1 MQSNK
6 VIQDKTNCKDEKSN
20 TDYCAKKDNAVSLQK
35 VRFSYDGGKTWILD
49 GIDLE
54 IAYGQRI
61 AIIGKNGSGKS
72 TLSKIIAGLSSP
84 DSGIVTLCGIKVFET
99 NNVDSKAYQ
108 KARESIGALFQSPE
122 DQIVTT
128 VVEDDVA
135 FGLENLCASKEFM
148 KQNISNALRAVN
160 MENHRFSDPSNMS
173 GGQQQRVAIASS
185 IATQSKL
192 LVLDEPTSM
201 LDACAKA
208 DVNKLFDKLQA
219 RGTTIVQVT
228 HKISECKN
236 ADRILMLENGKLRDV
251 SLLEL
256 DEFYAEKSPAVIE
269 SKRMTENAEK
279 SNAES
284 KNKRDSNK
292 ASKNA
297 AIEISNLSVSYA
309 NSQNPIIRDYSL
321 SVKAGEIVA
330 IMGKNGCGKSTLAK
344 AICGLIKYDSG
355 SICVNGIKISEK
367 TSKSQMR
374 AVRKN
379 IGYVMQLPEQQLFAQ
394 TVFEDVAYGP
404 KNFGLEG
411 CELRSRVLS
420 ALKSLHIEHLA
431 QKSPFE
437 LSGGQQRLAAIAGIL
452 ACNPKILVLD
462 EPTAGLDFEYA
473 KIVLKILSDLHN
485 KGVTIIVI
493 THDFSEAKSLGAR
506 IVTLDSHEKKQ
517 VPEQAQDEKLENT
530 SENAIA
536 NGNANTNENTS
547 KNVSTNGSENTS
559 KNKNKN
565 KSLLSLFNTRII
577 LISCLILMFSAFSIT
592 NFYQLGIL
600 ALSTLALIF
609 LARISPIELLLSL
622 HMFIAIFVFS
632 GLFNLLV
639 VHSGR
644 GLFRIGPILITDDGI
659 KFAILFASRFSL
671 VILIGS
677 IIVLTISQTRLTEA
691 CASIISPLKIVGLP
705 SQEIA
710 LIMSLALRFL
720 PTLSKEAESVA
731 LAQIARGGNI
741 KDGSIKKRLQAIT
754 SLIVPGFASVIRHAN
769 TLGLALDSR
778 CYVPGAKRTHLHTEK
793 MRLKDF
799 ALLIITLGIVCGII
813 SAGIFV

>member
-6 VIQDKTNCKDEKSN
+6 VIQDKTCCKVEKSN

-72 TLSKIIAGLSSP
+72 TLAKIIAGLSSP

-185 IATQSKL
+185 IATKSKL

-201 LDACAKA
+201 LDSCAKA
-208 DVNKLFDKLQA
+208 DVNKLFNKLQTS
-219 RGTTIVQVT
+219 GTTIVQVT

-256 DEFYAEKSPAVIE
+256 DEFFTEKSPAVIE
-269 SKRMTENAEK
+269 SKSMTENAKK
-279 SNAES
+279 SNT
-284 KNKRDSNK
+284 
-292 ASKNA
+292 
-297 AIEISNLSVSYA
+297 AIEISNLNVSYT
-309 NSQNPIIRDYSL
+309 NSQSPIIRDYSL
-321 SVKAGEIVA
+321 SVKSGEIVA

-344 AICGLIKYDSG
+344 AICALIKYDSG

-374 AVRKN
+374 EIRKN

-411 CELRSRVLS
+411 RELHSRVLN

-437 LSGGQQRLAAIAGIL
+437 LSGGQQRLAAIAGVL

-493 THDFSEAKSLGAR
+493 THDLNEAKSLGAR
-506 IVTLDSHEKKQ
+506 IVTLDSRKKK
-517 VPEQAQDEKLENT
+517 EQAQEHAQDENLKNA
-530 SENAIA
+530 SENV
-536 NGNANTNENTS
+536 NE
-547 KNVSTNGSENTS
+547 K
-559 KNKNKN
+559 KNKN

-600 ALSTLALIF
+600 ALSTLVLIF
-609 LARISPIELLLSL
+609 LARISPIKLLLSL

-632 GLFNLLV
+632 GMFNLLV

-644 GLFRIGPILITDDGI
+644 EIFKIGPLLITDDGI

-691 CASIISPLKIVGLP
+691 CASIISPLKSVGLP

-741 KDGSIKKRLQAIT
+741 KDGSIKKRLRAIT

-799 ALLIITLGIVCGII
+799 ALLIITLAIVFGII
-813 SAGIFV
+813 FAGIFV

>member
-6 VIQDKTNCKDEKSN
+6 VIQYKTSCKDEKSN
-20 TDYCAKKDNAVSLQK
+20 MDYCAKKDNAVSLQK

-72 TLSKIIAGLSSP
+72 TLAKIIAGLSSP
-84 DSGIVTLCGIKVFET
+84 DSGIVTLCGIKVFEA

-148 KQNISNALRAVN
+148 KKNISNALRAVN

-185 IATQSKL
+185 IATKSKL

-201 LDACAKA
+201 LDSCAKT
-208 DVNKLFDKLQA
+208 DVNKLFDKLQT

-256 DEFYAEKSPAVIE
+256 EEFYAEKSPAVIG
-269 SKRMTENAEK
+269 SKSMTENVEKSNAEN

-292 ASKNA
+292 TNKNA

-344 AICGLIKYDSG
+344 AICALIKYDSG

-374 AVRKN
+374 GIRKN

-394 TVFEDVAYGP
+394 TVFEDVAYAP

-411 CELRSRVLS
+411 CELRSIVLN

-493 THDFSEAKSLGAR
+493 THDFSEAKALGAR
-506 IVTLDSHEKKQ
+506 IVTLDSRKKKEIQ
-517 VPEQAQDEKLENT
+517 EHAQDEKLENA
-530 SENAIA
+530 SE
-536 NGNANTNENTS
+536 
-547 KNVSTNGSENTS
+547 NGSE
-559 KNKNKN
+559 NKN

-609 LARISPIELLLSL
+609 LARISPIKLFLSL

-691 CASIISPLKIVGLP
+691 CASIISPLKSVGLP

-720 PTLSKEAESVA
+720 PTLAKEAESVA

-793 MRLKDF
+793 IHIKDF
-799 ALLIITLGIVCGII
+799 ALLIITLGIVFGII
-813 SAGIFV
+813 FAGIFI

>member
-6 VIQDKTNCKDEKSN
+6 VIQDKTCCKVEKSN
-20 TDYCAKKDNAVSLQK
+20 TDYFAKKDNAVSLQK

-72 TLSKIIAGLSSP
+72 TLAKIIAGLSSP
-84 DSGIVTLCGIKVFET
+84 DSGIVTLCGIKVFEA

-185 IATQSKL
+185 IATKSKL

-201 LDACAKA
+201 LDSCAKE
-208 DVNKLFDKLQA
+208 DVNKLFNKLQTS
-219 RGTTIVQVT
+219 GTTIVQVT

-256 DEFYAEKSPAVIE
+256 DEFFTEKSPAVIE
-269 SKRMTENAEK
+269 SKSMTENAKK
-279 SNAES
+279 SNT
-284 KNKRDSNK
+284 
-292 ASKNA
+292 
-297 AIEISNLSVSYA
+297 AIEISNLNVSYT
-309 NSQNPIIRDYSL
+309 NSQTPIIRDYSL
-321 SVKAGEIVA
+321 SVKSGEIVA

-344 AICGLIKYDSG
+344 AICALIKYDSG

-374 AVRKN
+374 EIRKN

-411 CELRSRVLS
+411 RELHSRVLN

-437 LSGGQQRLAAIAGIL
+437 LSGGQQRLAAIAGVL

-485 KGVTIIVI
+485 KGITIIVI
-493 THDFSEAKSLGAR
+493 THDLNEAKSLGAR
-506 IVTLDSHEKKQ
+506 IVTLESRKKKEIQ
-517 VPEQAQDEKLENT
+517 EHAQDEKLENA
-530 SENAIA
+530 SENV
-536 NGNANTNENTS
+536 NEK
-547 KNVSTNGSENTS
+547 KNEI
-559 KNKNKN
+559 KN

-609 LARISPIELLLSL
+609 LARISPIKLLLSL

-632 GLFNLLV
+632 GMFNLLV

-644 GLFRIGPILITDDGI
+644 EIFKIGPLLITDDGI

-677 IIVLTISQTRLTEA
+677 IIVLTISQTQLTEA
-691 CASIISPLKIVGLP
+691 CASIISPLKIIGLP

-720 PTLSKEAESVA
+720 PTLAKEAESVA

-799 ALLIITLGIVCGII
+799 ALLIITLAIVCGII
-813 SAGIFV
+813 FAGIFV

>member
-6 VIQDKTNCKDEKSN
+6 VIQDKTCCKVEKSN

-35 VRFSYDGGKTWILD
+35 VRFSYDSGKTWILD

-72 TLSKIIAGLSSP
+72 TLAKIIAGLSSP

-185 IATQSKL
+185 IATKSKL

-201 LDACAKA
+201 LDSCAKE
-208 DVNKLFDKLQA
+208 DVNKLFNKLQTS
-219 RGTTIVQVT
+219 GTTIVQVT

-256 DEFYAEKSPAVIE
+256 DEFFTEKSPAVIG
-269 SKRMTENAEK
+269 SKSMTKNVEN
-279 SNAES
+279 SNT
-284 KNKRDSNK
+284 
-292 ASKNA
+292 
-297 AIEISNLSVSYA
+297 AIEISNLNVSYT
-309 NSQNPIIRDYSL
+309 NSQTPIIRDYSL
-321 SVKAGEIVA
+321 SVKSGEIVA

-344 AICGLIKYDSG
+344 AICALIKYDSG

-374 AVRKN
+374 EIRKN

-411 CELRSRVLS
+411 CELDSRVLNT
-420 ALKSLHIEHLA
+420 LKSLHIEHLA

-437 LSGGQQRLAAIAGIL
+437 LSGGQQRLAAIAGVL

-493 THDFSEAKSLGAR
+493 THDLNEAKSLGAR
-506 IVTLDSHEKKQ
+506 IVTLDSRKKKEIQ
-517 VPEQAQDEKLENT
+517 EHAQDEKLENA
-530 SENAIA
+530 SENV
-536 NGNANTNENTS
+536 NE
-547 KNVSTNGSENTS
+547 K
-559 KNKNKN
+559 KNKDKN

-609 LARISPIELLLSL
+609 LARISPIKLLLSL

-632 GLFNLLV
+632 GMFNLLV

-644 GLFRIGPILITDDGI
+644 EIFKIGPLSITDDGI
-659 KFAILFASRFSL
+659 KFAILFAARFSL

-691 CASIISPLKIVGLP
+691 CASIISPLKSVGLP

-741 KDGSIKKRLQAIT
+741 KDGSIKKRLRAIT

-793 MRLKDF
+793 IRIKDF
-799 ALLIITLGIVCGII
+799 ALLSVTLAIVCGII
-813 SAGIFV
+813 FAGIFVY

>member
-1 MQSNK
+1 M
-6 VIQDKTNCKDEKSN
+6 
-20 TDYCAKKDNAVSLQK
+20 DYCAKKDNAVSLQK

-72 TLSKIIAGLSSP
+72 TLAKIIAGLSSP
-84 DSGIVTLCGIKVFET
+84 DSGIVTLCGIKVFEA

-148 KQNISNALRAVN
+148 KKNISNALRAVN

-185 IATQSKL
+185 IATRSKL

-201 LDACAKA
+201 LDSCAKT
-208 DVNKLFDKLQA
+208 DVNKLFDKLQT

-256 DEFYAEKSPAVIE
+256 EEFYAEKSPAVIG
-269 SKRMTENAEK
+269 SKSMTENVEKSNAEN

-292 ASKNA
+292 TNKNA

-344 AICGLIKYDSG
+344 AICALIKYDSG

-374 AVRKN
+374 GIRKN

-411 CELRSRVLS
+411 CELRSIVLN

-493 THDFSEAKSLGAR
+493 THDFSEAKALGAR
-506 IVTLDSHEKKQ
+506 IVTLDSRKKKEIQ
-517 VPEQAQDEKLENT
+517 EHAQDEKLENA
-530 SENAIA
+530 SE
-536 NGNANTNENTS
+536 
-547 KNVSTNGSENTS
+547 NGSE
-559 KNKNKN
+559 NKN

-609 LARISPIELLLSL
+609 LARISPIKLFLSL

-691 CASIISPLKIVGLP
+691 CASIISPLKSVGLP

-720 PTLSKEAESVA
+720 PTLAKEAESVA

-793 MRLKDF
+793 IHIKDF
-799 ALLIITLGIVCGII
+799 ALLIITLGIVFGII
-813 SAGIFV
+813 FAGIFI

>member
-6 VIQDKTNCKDEKSN
+6 VIQDKTSCKVEKSN
-20 TDYCAKKDNAVSLQK
+20 TDYFAKKDNAVSLQK

-84 DSGIVTLCGIKVFET
+84 DSGIVTLCGIKVFEA

-185 IATQSKL
+185 IATKSKL

-201 LDACAKA
+201 LDSCAKE
-208 DVNKLFDKLQA
+208 DVNKLFNKLQTS
-219 RGTTIVQVT
+219 GTTIVQVT

-256 DEFYAEKSPAVIE
+256 DEFFTEKSPAVIE
-269 SKRMTENAEK
+269 SKSMTENAKK
-279 SNAES
+279 SNT
-284 KNKRDSNK
+284 
-292 ASKNA
+292 
-297 AIEISNLSVSYA
+297 AIEISNLNVSYT
-309 NSQNPIIRDYSL
+309 NSQSPIIRDYSL
-321 SVKAGEIVA
+321 SVKSGEIVA

-344 AICGLIKYDSG
+344 AICALIKYDSG

-374 AVRKN
+374 EIRKN

-411 CELRSRVLS
+411 RELHSRVLN

-437 LSGGQQRLAAIAGIL
+437 LSGGQQRLAAIAGVL

-485 KGVTIIVI
+485 KGITIIVI
-493 THDFSEAKSLGAR
+493 THNLNEAKSLGAR
-506 IVTLDSHEKKQ
+506 IVTLESRKKKEIQ
-517 VPEQAQDEKLENT
+517 EHAQDEKLENA
-530 SENAIA
+530 SENV
-536 NGNANTNENTS
+536 NEK
-547 KNVSTNGSENTS
+547 KNEI
-559 KNKNKN
+559 KN

-609 LARISPIELLLSL
+609 LARISPIKLLLSL

-632 GLFNLLV
+632 GMFNLLV

-644 GLFRIGPILITDDGI
+644 EIFKIGPLLITDDGI

-677 IIVLTISQTRLTEA
+677 IIVLTISQTQLTEA
-691 CASIISPLKIVGLP
+691 CASIISPLRIIGLP

-720 PTLSKEAESVA
+720 PTLAKEAESVA

-799 ALLIITLGIVCGII
+799 ALLIITLAIVCGII
-813 SAGIFV
+813 FAGIFV

>member
-6 VIQDKTNCKDEKSN
+6 VIQYKTSCKDEKSN

-84 DSGIVTLCGIKVFET
+84 DSGIVTLCGIKVFEA

-185 IATQSKL
+185 IATKSKL

-201 LDACAKA
+201 LDSCAKE
-208 DVNKLFDKLQA
+208 DVNKLFDKLQTS
-219 RGTTIVQVT
+219 GTTIVQVT

-256 DEFYAEKSPAVIE
+256 DEFFTEKSPAVIE
-269 SKRMTENAEK
+269 SKSMTENAES
-279 SNAES
+279 SNT
-284 KNKRDSNK
+284 
-292 ASKNA
+292 
-297 AIEISNLSVSYA
+297 AIEISNLRLSYSK
-309 NSQNPIIRDYSL
+309 NQTPILCDYSL
-321 SVKAGEIVA
+321 SVKSGEIVA

-344 AICGLIKYDSG
+344 AICALIKYDSG

-374 AVRKN
+374 EIRKN

-411 CELRSRVLS
+411 RELHSRVLNT
-420 ALKSLHIEHLA
+420 LKSLHIEHLA

-437 LSGGQQRLAAIAGIL
+437 LSGGQQRLVAIAGIL

-493 THDFSEAKSLGAR
+493 THDLNEAKSLGAR
-506 IVTLDSHEKKQ
+506 IVTLDSNKKKRVQ
-517 VPEQAQDEKLENT
+517 EQDEKLEN
-530 SENAIA
+530 A
-536 NGNANTNENTS
+536 NE
-547 KNVSTNGSENTS
+547 NGSEN

-609 LARISPIELLLSL
+609 LARISPIKLLLSL

-632 GLFNLLV
+632 GMFNLLV

-644 GLFRIGPILITDDGI
+644 ELFRIGPLLITDDGI

-691 CASIISPLKIVGLP
+691 CASIISPLKSVGLP

-793 MRLKDF
+793 IHIKDF
-799 ALLIITLGIVCGII
+799 ALLSVTLAIVCGII
-813 SAGIFV
+813 FAGIFIA

>member
-6 VIQDKTNCKDEKSN
+6 VIQDKASCKDEKSN

-72 TLSKIIAGLSSP
+72 TLAKIIAGLSSP
-84 DSGIVTLCGIKVFET
+84 DSGIVTLCGIKVFEA

-148 KQNISNALRAVN
+148 KKNISNALRAVN

-185 IATQSKL
+185 IATKSKL

-201 LDACAKA
+201 LDSCAKE
-208 DVNKLFDKLQA
+208 DVNKLFDKLQTS
-219 RGTTIVQVT
+219 GTTIVQVT
-228 HKISECKN
+228 HNISDCKN

-256 DEFYAEKSPAVIE
+256 DEFFTEKSPAVIE
-269 SKRMTENAEK
+269 SKSMTENVESSNAEK
-279 SNAES
+279 SNTAS

-292 ASKNA
+292 TNKNISIEVSNLRLSYSKN
-297 AIEISNLSVSYA
+297 
-309 NSQNPIIRDYSL
+309 QTPILCDYSL
-321 SVKAGEIVA
+321 SVKSGEIVA

-344 AICGLIKYDSG
+344 AICALIKYDSG

-374 AVRKN
+374 EIRKN

-506 IVTLDSHEKKQ
+506 IVTLDSREKKQ
-517 VPEQAQDEKLENT
+517 AQEQAQDEKLENT
-530 SENAIA
+530 SEN
-536 NGNANTNENTS
+536 
-547 KNVSTNGSENTS
+547 GSE
-559 KNKNKN
+559 NKNKN

-609 LARISPIELLLSL
+609 LARISPIKLFLSL

-691 CASIISPLKIVGLP
+691 CASIISPLKSVGLP

-720 PTLSKEAESVA
+720 PTLAKEAESVA

-793 MRLKDF
+793 IRIKDF
-799 ALLIITLGIVCGII
+799 ALLSVTLAIVCGII
-813 SAGIFV
+813 FAGIFI

>member
-6 VIQDKTNCKDEKSN
+6 VIQDKTSCKVEKSN

-84 DSGIVTLCGIKVFET
+84 DSGIVTLCGIKVFEA

-185 IATQSKL
+185 IATKSKL

-201 LDACAKA
+201 LDSCAKE

-219 RGTTIVQVT
+219 SGTTIVQVT

-256 DEFYAEKSPAVIE
+256 DEFFTEKSPAVIE
-269 SKRMTENAEK
+269 SKSMTKNVES
-279 SNAES
+279 SNT
-284 KNKRDSNK
+284 
-292 ASKNA
+292 
-297 AIEISNLSVSYA
+297 AIEISNLRLSYSK
-309 NSQNPIIRDYSL
+309 NQTPILCDYSL
-321 SVKAGEIVA
+321 SVKSGEIVA

-344 AICGLIKYDSG
+344 AICALIKYDSG

-367 TSKSQMR
+367 TNKSQMR
-374 AVRKN
+374 EIRKN

-411 CELRSRVLS
+411 RELHSRVLNT
-420 ALKSLHIEHLA
+420 LKSLHIEHLA

-437 LSGGQQRLAAIAGIL
+437 LSGGQQRLVAIAGIL

-493 THDFSEAKSLGAR
+493 THDLNEAKSLGAR
-506 IVTLDSHEKKQ
+506 IVTLDSRKKKRVQEQEQ
-517 VPEQAQDEKLENT
+517 VQAQDEKLEN
-530 SENAIA
+530 A
-536 NGNANTNENTS
+536 NE
-547 KNVSTNGSENTS
+547 NGSES
-559 KNKNKN
+559 KNENKN

-609 LARISPIELLLSL
+609 LARISPIKLLLSL

-632 GLFNLLV
+632 GMFNLLV

-644 GLFRIGPILITDDGI
+644 ELFRIGPLLITDDGI

-691 CASIISPLKIVGLP
+691 CASIISPLKSVGLP

-741 KDGSIKKRLQAIT
+741 KDGSIKKRLRAIT

-793 MRLKDF
+793 IRIKDF
-799 ALLIITLGIVCGII
+799 ALLSVTLAIVCGII
-813 SAGIFV
+813 FAGIFIA

>member
-6 VIQDKTNCKDEKSN
+6 VIQDKTCCKVEKSN

-72 TLSKIIAGLSSP
+72 TLAKIIAGLSSP
-84 DSGIVTLCGIKVFET
+84 DSGIVTLCGIKAFEA

-185 IATQSKL
+185 IATRSKL

-201 LDACAKA
+201 LDSCAKE
-208 DVNKLFDKLQA
+208 DVNKLFNKLQTS
-219 RGTTIVQVT
+219 GTTIVQVT

-256 DEFYAEKSPAVIE
+256 DEFFTEKSPAVIE
-269 SKRMTENAEK
+269 SKSMTENAKK
-279 SNAES
+279 SNT
-284 KNKRDSNK
+284 
-292 ASKNA
+292 
-297 AIEISNLSVSYA
+297 AIEISNLNVSYT
-309 NSQNPIIRDYSL
+309 NSQSPIIRDYSL
-321 SVKAGEIVA
+321 SVKSGEIVA

-344 AICGLIKYDSG
+344 AICALIKYDSG

-374 AVRKN
+374 EIRKN

-411 CELRSRVLS
+411 CELDSRVLNT
-420 ALKSLHIEHLA
+420 LKSLHIEHLA

-437 LSGGQQRLAAIAGIL
+437 LSGGQQRLAAIAGVL

-473 KIVLKILSDLHN
+473 KILLKILSDLHN

-493 THDFSEAKSLGAR
+493 THDLNEAKSLGAR
-506 IVTLDSHEKKQ
+506 IVTLDSRKKKEIQ
-517 VPEQAQDEKLENT
+517 GQAQDEKLENA
-530 SENAIA
+530 SENV
-536 NGNANTNENTS
+536 NE
-547 KNVSTNGSENTS
+547 K
-559 KNKNKN
+559 KNKDKN
-565 KSLLSLFNTRII
+565 KSLLSLFNTQII

-609 LARISPIELLLSL
+609 LARISPIKLLLSL

-632 GLFNLLV
+632 GMFNLLV

-644 GLFRIGPILITDDGI
+644 EIFKIGPLSITDDGI

-691 CASIISPLKIVGLP
+691 CASIISPLKSIGLP

-741 KDGSIKKRLQAIT
+741 KDGSIKKRLRAIT

-793 MRLKDF
+793 IRIKDF
-799 ALLIITLGIVCGII
+799 ALLSVTLAIVCGII
-813 SAGIFV
+813 FAGIFIA

>member
-6 VIQDKTNCKDEKSN
+6 VIQDKTSCKVEKSN
-20 TDYCAKKDNAVSLQK
+20 TDYFAKKDNAVSLQK

-185 IATQSKL
+185 IATKSKL
-192 LVLDEPTSM
+192 IVLDEPTSM
-201 LDACAKA
+201 LDSCAKE
-208 DVNKLFDKLQA
+208 DVDKLFDKLQTS
-219 RGTTIVQVT
+219 GTTIVQVT

-256 DEFYAEKSPAVIE
+256 DEFFTEKSPAVIE
-269 SKRMTENAEK
+269 SKSMTENAKK
-279 SNAES
+279 SNT
-284 KNKRDSNK
+284 
-292 ASKNA
+292 
-297 AIEISNLSVSYA
+297 AIEISNLNVSYT
-309 NSQNPIIRDYSL
+309 NSQTPIIRDYSL
-321 SVKAGEIVA
+321 SVKSGEIVA

-344 AICGLIKYDSG
+344 TICALIKYDSG

-374 AVRKN
+374 EIRKN

-411 CELRSRVLS
+411 RELHSRVLN

-437 LSGGQQRLAAIAGIL
+437 LSGGQQRLAAIAGVL

-485 KGVTIIVI
+485 KGITIIVI
-493 THDFSEAKSLGAR
+493 THDLNEAKSLGAR
-506 IVTLDSHEKKQ
+506 IVTLESRKKKEIQ
-517 VPEQAQDEKLENT
+517 EHAQDEKLENA
-530 SENAIA
+530 SENV
-536 NGNANTNENTS
+536 NEK
-547 KNVSTNGSENTS
+547 KNEI
-559 KNKNKN
+559 KN

-609 LARISPIELLLSL
+609 LARISPIKLLLSL

-632 GLFNLLV
+632 GMFNLLV

-644 GLFRIGPILITDDGI
+644 EIFKIGPLLITDDGI

-677 IIVLTISQTRLTEA
+677 IIVLTISQTQLTEA
-691 CASIISPLKIVGLP
+691 CASIISPLKIIGLP

-720 PTLSKEAESVA
+720 PTLAKEAESVA

-793 MRLKDF
+793 IRIKDF
-799 ALLIITLGIVCGII
+799 ALLSVTLAIVCGII
-813 SAGIFV
+813 FAGIFV

>member
-6 VIQDKTNCKDEKSN
+6 VIQYKTSCKVEKSN
-20 TDYCAKKDNAVSLQK
+20 TDYFAKKDNAVSLQK

-84 DSGIVTLCGIKVFET
+84 DSGIVTLCGIKVFEA

-185 IATQSKL
+185 IATKSKL
-192 LVLDEPTSM
+192 IVLDEPTSM
-201 LDACAKA
+201 LDSCAKE
-208 DVNKLFDKLQA
+208 DVNKLFNKLQTS
-219 RGTTIVQVT
+219 GTTIVQVT

-256 DEFYAEKSPAVIE
+256 DEFFTEKSPAVIE
-269 SKRMTENAEK
+269 SKSMTENAKK
-279 SNAES
+279 SNT
-284 KNKRDSNK
+284 
-292 ASKNA
+292 
-297 AIEISNLSVSYA
+297 AIEISNLNVSYT
-309 NSQNPIIRDYSL
+309 NSQSPIIRDYSL
-321 SVKAGEIVA
+321 SVKSGEIVA

-344 AICGLIKYDSG
+344 AICALIKYDSG

-374 AVRKN
+374 EIRKN

-411 CELRSRVLS
+411 RELHSRVLN

-437 LSGGQQRLAAIAGIL
+437 LSGGQQRLAAIAGVL

-485 KGVTIIVI
+485 KGITIIVI
-493 THDFSEAKSLGAR
+493 THDLNEAKSLGAR
-506 IVTLDSHEKKQ
+506 IVTLESRKKKEIQ
-517 VPEQAQDEKLENT
+517 EHAQDEKLENA
-530 SENAIA
+530 SENV
-536 NGNANTNENTS
+536 NEK
-547 KNVSTNGSENTS
+547 KNEI
-559 KNKNKN
+559 KN

-609 LARISPIELLLSL
+609 LARISPIKLLLSL

-632 GLFNLLV
+632 GMFNLLV

-644 GLFRIGPILITDDGI
+644 EIFKIGPLLITDDGI

-691 CASIISPLKIVGLP
+691 CASIISPLRIIGLP

-720 PTLSKEAESVA
+720 PTLAKEAESVA

-799 ALLIITLGIVCGII
+799 ALLIITLAIVCGII
-813 SAGIFV
+813 FAGIFV

>member
-6 VIQDKTNCKDEKSN
+6 VIQDKTCCKVEKSN
-20 TDYCAKKDNAVSLQK
+20 TDYCAKKDNAISLQK

-72 TLSKIIAGLSSP
+72 TLAKIIAGLSSP
-84 DSGIVTLCGIKVFET
+84 DSGIVTLCGIKVFEA

-185 IATQSKL
+185 IATKSKL

-201 LDACAKA
+201 LDSCAKE
-208 DVNKLFDKLQA
+208 DVNKLFNKLQTS
-219 RGTTIVQVT
+219 GTTIVQVT

-251 SLLEL
+251 SLLKL
-256 DEFYAEKSPAVIE
+256 DEFFTEKSPTVIE
-269 SKRMTENAEK
+269 SKSMTENVEN
-279 SNAES
+279 SNT
-284 KNKRDSNK
+284 
-292 ASKNA
+292 
-297 AIEISNLSVSYA
+297 AIEISNLNVSYT
-309 NSQNPIIRDYSL
+309 NSQSPIIRDYSL
-321 SVKAGEIVA
+321 SVKSGEIVA

-344 AICGLIKYDSG
+344 AICALIKYDSG

-374 AVRKN
+374 EIRKN

-411 CELRSRVLS
+411 RELHSRVLN

-493 THDFSEAKSLGAR
+493 THDLNEAKSLGAR
-506 IVTLDSHEKKQ
+506 IVTLDSRKKKEIQ
-517 VPEQAQDEKLENT
+517 EHAQDEKLENA
-530 SENAIA
+530 SE
-536 NGNANTNENTS
+536 
-547 KNVSTNGSENTS
+547 NGSEN
-559 KNKNKN
+559 KNENKN

-609 LARISPIELLLSL
+609 LARISPIKLLLSL

-632 GLFNLLV
+632 GMFNLLV

-644 GLFRIGPILITDDGI
+644 ELFRIGPLLITDDGI

-691 CASIISPLKIVGLP
+691 CASIISPLKSVGLP

-741 KDGSIKKRLQAIT
+741 KDGSIKKRLRAIT

-793 MRLKDF
+793 IRIKDF
-799 ALLIITLGIVCGII
+799 ALLSVTLAIVCGII
-813 SAGIFV
+813 FAGIFIA

>member
-6 VIQDKTNCKDEKSN
+6 VIQDKTCCKVEKSN

-72 TLSKIIAGLSSP
+72 TLAKIIAGLSSP
-84 DSGIVTLCGIKVFET
+84 DSGIVTLCGIKVFEA

-185 IATQSKL
+185 IATRSKL

-201 LDACAKA
+201 LDSCAKE
-208 DVNKLFDKLQA
+208 DVNKLFNKLQTSD
-219 RGTTIVQVT
+219 TTIVQVT

-256 DEFYAEKSPAVIE
+256 DEFFTEKSPAVIE
-269 SKRMTENAEK
+269 SKSMTENAKK
-279 SNAES
+279 SNT
-284 KNKRDSNK
+284 
-292 ASKNA
+292 
-297 AIEISNLSVSYA
+297 AIEISNLNVSYT
-309 NSQNPIIRDYSL
+309 NSQSPIIRDYSL
-321 SVKAGEIVA
+321 SVKSGEIVA

-344 AICGLIKYDSG
+344 AICALIKYDSG

-374 AVRKN
+374 EIRKN

-411 CELRSRVLS
+411 CELDSRVLNT
-420 ALKSLHIEHLA
+420 LKSLHIEHLA

-437 LSGGQQRLAAIAGIL
+437 LSGGQQRLAAIAGVL

-473 KIVLKILSDLHN
+473 KILLKILSDLHN

-493 THDFSEAKSLGAR
+493 THDLNEAKSLGAR
-506 IVTLDSHEKKQ
+506 IVTLDSRKKKEIQ
-517 VPEQAQDEKLENT
+517 GQAQDEKLENA
-530 SENAIA
+530 SENV
-536 NGNANTNENTS
+536 NE
-547 KNVSTNGSENTS
+547 K
-559 KNKNKN
+559 KNKDKN
-565 KSLLSLFNTRII
+565 KSLLSLFNTQII

-609 LARISPIELLLSL
+609 LARISPIKLLLSL

-632 GLFNLLV
+632 GMFNLLV

-644 GLFRIGPILITDDGI
+644 EIFKIGPLSITDDGI

-691 CASIISPLKIVGLP
+691 CASIISPLKSIGLP

-741 KDGSIKKRLQAIT
+741 KDGSIKKRLRAIT

-793 MRLKDF
+793 IRIKDF
-799 ALLIITLGIVCGII
+799 ALLSVTLAIVCGII
-813 SAGIFV
+813 FAGIFVY

>member
-6 VIQDKTNCKDEKSN
+6 VIQDKTCCKVEKSN

-72 TLSKIIAGLSSP
+72 TLAKIIAGLSSP
-84 DSGIVTLCGIKVFET
+84 DSGIVTLCGIKAFEA

-185 IATQSKL
+185 IATRSKL

-201 LDACAKA
+201 LDSCAKE
-208 DVNKLFDKLQA
+208 DVNKLFNKLQTS
-219 RGTTIVQVT
+219 GTTIVQVT

-256 DEFYAEKSPAVIE
+256 DEFFTEKSPAVIE
-269 SKRMTENAEK
+269 SKSMTENAKK
-279 SNAES
+279 SNT
-284 KNKRDSNK
+284 
-292 ASKNA
+292 
-297 AIEISNLSVSYA
+297 AIEISNLNVSYT
-309 NSQNPIIRDYSL
+309 NSQSPIIRDYSL
-321 SVKAGEIVA
+321 SVKSGEIVA

-344 AICGLIKYDSG
+344 AICALIKYDSG

-374 AVRKN
+374 EIRKN

-411 CELRSRVLS
+411 CELDSRVLNT
-420 ALKSLHIEHLA
+420 LKSLHIEHLA

-473 KIVLKILSDLHN
+473 KIVLRILSDLHN
-485 KGVTIIVI
+485 KGITIIVI
-493 THDFSEAKSLGAR
+493 THDLNEAKSLGAR
-506 IVTLDSHEKKQ
+506 IVTLDSREKKEIQ
-517 VPEQAQDEKLENT
+517 GQAQDEKLENA
-530 SENAIA
+530 SENV
-536 NGNANTNENTS
+536 NE
-547 KNVSTNGSENTS
+547 K
-559 KNKNKN
+559 KNKDKN

-609 LARISPIELLLSL
+609 LARISPIKLFLSL

-644 GLFRIGPILITDDGI
+644 EIFKIGPLLITDDGI

-691 CASIISPLKIVGLP
+691 CASIISPLKSVGLP

-741 KDGSIKKRLQAIT
+741 KGGSIKKRFQAIT

-799 ALLIITLGIVCGII
+799 ALLIITLAIVFGII
-813 SAGIFV
+813 FAGIFV

>member
-6 VIQDKTNCKDEKSN
+6 VIQDKTCCKVEKSN
-20 TDYCAKKDNAVSLQK
+20 TDYFAKKDNAVSLQK

-72 TLSKIIAGLSSP
+72 TLAKIIAGLSSP
-84 DSGIVTLCGIKVFET
+84 DSGIVTLCGIKVFEA

-185 IATQSKL
+185 IATKSKL

-201 LDACAKA
+201 LDSCAKE
-208 DVNKLFDKLQA
+208 DVNKLFNKLQTS
-219 RGTTIVQVT
+219 GTTIVQVT

-256 DEFYAEKSPAVIE
+256 DEFFTEKSPAVIE
-269 SKRMTENAEK
+269 SKSMTENAKK
-279 SNAES
+279 SNT
-284 KNKRDSNK
+284 
-292 ASKNA
+292 
-297 AIEISNLSVSYA
+297 AIEISNLNVSYT
-309 NSQNPIIRDYSL
+309 NSQTPIIRDYSL
-321 SVKAGEIVA
+321 SVKSGEIVA

-344 AICGLIKYDSG
+344 AICALIKYDSG

-374 AVRKN
+374 EIRKN

-411 CELRSRVLS
+411 RELHSRILN

-437 LSGGQQRLAAIAGIL
+437 LSGGQQRLAAIAGVL

-485 KGVTIIVI
+485 KGITIIVI
-493 THDFSEAKSLGAR
+493 THDLNEAKSLGAR
-506 IVTLDSHEKKQ
+506 IVTLESRKKKEIQ
-517 VPEQAQDEKLENT
+517 EHAQDEKLENA
-530 SENAIA
+530 SENV
-536 NGNANTNENTS
+536 NEK
-547 KNVSTNGSENTS
+547 KNEI
-559 KNKNKN
+559 KN

-609 LARISPIELLLSL
+609 LARISPMKLLLSL

-632 GLFNLLV
+632 GMFNLLV

-644 GLFRIGPILITDDGI
+644 EIFKIGPLLITDDGI

-677 IIVLTISQTRLTEA
+677 IIVLTISQMQLTEA
-691 CASIISPLKIVGLP
+691 CASIISPLRIIGLP

-720 PTLSKEAESVA
+720 PTLAKEAESVA

-793 MRLKDF
+793 IRIKDF
-799 ALLIITLGIVCGII
+799 ALLSVTLAIVCGII
-813 SAGIFV
+813 FAGIFV

>member
-6 VIQDKTNCKDEKSN
+6 VIQDKTCCKVEKGN
-20 TDYCAKKDNAVSLQK
+20 TDYFAKKDNAVSLQK
-35 VRFSYDGGKTWILD
+35 VRFSYDDGKTWILD

-72 TLSKIIAGLSSP
+72 TLAKIIAGLSSP
-84 DSGIVTLCGIKVFET
+84 DSGIVTLCGIKVFEA

-173 GGQQQRVAIASS
+173 GGQQQSVAIASS
-185 IATQSKL
+185 IATKSKL

-201 LDACAKA
+201 LDSCAKE
-208 DVNKLFDKLQA
+208 DVDKLFDKLQTS
-219 RGTTIVQVT
+219 GTTIVQVT

-256 DEFYAEKSPAVIE
+256 DEFFTEKSPAVIE
-269 SKRMTENAEK
+269 SKSMTENAKK
-279 SNAES
+279 SNT
-284 KNKRDSNK
+284 
-292 ASKNA
+292 
-297 AIEISNLSVSYA
+297 AIEISNLNVSYT
-309 NSQNPIIRDYSL
+309 NSQSPIIRDYSL
-321 SVKAGEIVA
+321 SVKSGEIVA

-344 AICGLIKYDSG
+344 AICALIKYDSG

-374 AVRKN
+374 EIRKN

-411 CELRSRVLS
+411 RELHSRVLN

-437 LSGGQQRLAAIAGIL
+437 LSGGQQRLAAIAGVL

-485 KGVTIIVI
+485 KGITIIVI
-493 THDFSEAKSLGAR
+493 THDLNEAKSLGAR
-506 IVTLDSHEKKQ
+506 IVTLDSRKKKEIQ
-517 VPEQAQDEKLENT
+517 EHAQDEKLENA
-530 SENAIA
+530 SENV
-536 NGNANTNENTS
+536 NEK
-547 KNVSTNGSENTS
+547 KNEI
-559 KNKNKN
+559 KN

-609 LARISPIELLLSL
+609 LARISPIKLLLSL

-632 GLFNLLV
+632 GMFNLLV

-644 GLFRIGPILITDDGI
+644 EIFKIGPLLITDDGI

-677 IIVLTISQTRLTEA
+677 IIVLTISQTQLTEA
-691 CASIISPLKIVGLP
+691 CASIISPLRIIGLP

-720 PTLSKEAESVA
+720 PTLAKEAESVA

-799 ALLIITLGIVCGII
+799 ALLIITLAIVCGII
-813 SAGIFV
+813 FAGIFV

>member
-6 VIQDKTNCKDEKSN
+6 VIQDKTCCKVEKSN

-72 TLSKIIAGLSSP
+72 TLAKIIAGLSSP

-185 IATQSKL
+185 IATKSKL

-201 LDACAKA
+201 LDSCAKE
-208 DVNKLFDKLQA
+208 DVNKLFNKLQTS
-219 RGTTIVQVT
+219 GTTIVQVT

-256 DEFYAEKSPAVIE
+256 DEFFTEKSPAVIE
-269 SKRMTENAEK
+269 SKSMTENVEK
-279 SNAES
+279 SNT
-284 KNKRDSNK
+284 
-292 ASKNA
+292 
-297 AIEISNLSVSYA
+297 AIEISNLRLSYSK
-309 NSQNPIIRDYSL
+309 NQTPILCDYSL

-374 AVRKN
+374 EIRKN

-411 CELRSRVLS
+411 RELHSRVLN

-437 LSGGQQRLAAIAGIL
+437 LSGGQQRLAAIAGVL

-609 LARISPIELLLSL
+609 LARISPIKLLLSL

-691 CASIISPLKIVGLP
+691 CASIISPLKSVGLP

-720 PTLSKEAESVA
+720 PTLAKEAESVA

>member
-6 VIQDKTNCKDEKSN
+6 VIQDKTCCKVEKSN
-20 TDYCAKKDNAVSLQK
+20 TDYFAKKDNAVSLQK

-72 TLSKIIAGLSSP
+72 TLAKIIAGLSSP
-84 DSGIVTLCGIKVFET
+84 DSGIVTLCGIKVFEA

-185 IATQSKL
+185 IATKSKL

-201 LDACAKA
+201 LDSCAKE
-208 DVNKLFDKLQA
+208 DVNKLFNKLQTS
-219 RGTTIVQVT
+219 GTTIVQVT

-256 DEFYAEKSPAVIE
+256 DEFFTEKSPAVIE
-269 SKRMTENAEK
+269 SKSMTENAKK
-279 SNAES
+279 SNT
-284 KNKRDSNK
+284 
-292 ASKNA
+292 
-297 AIEISNLSVSYA
+297 AIEISNLNVSYT
-309 NSQNPIIRDYSL
+309 NSQSPIIRDYSL
-321 SVKAGEIVA
+321 SVKSCEIVA

-344 AICGLIKYDSG
+344 AICALIKYDSG

-374 AVRKN
+374 EIRKN

-411 CELRSRVLS
+411 RELHSRVLN

-437 LSGGQQRLAAIAGIL
+437 LSGGQQRLAAIAGVL

-485 KGVTIIVI
+485 KGITIIVI
-493 THDFSEAKSLGAR
+493 THDLNEAKSLGAR
-506 IVTLDSHEKKQ
+506 IVTLESRKKKEIQ
-517 VPEQAQDEKLENT
+517 EHAQDEKLENA
-530 SENAIA
+530 SENV
-536 NGNANTNENTS
+536 NEK
-547 KNVSTNGSENTS
+547 KNEI
-559 KNKNKN
+559 KN

-609 LARISPIELLLSL
+609 LARISPIKLLLSL

-632 GLFNLLV
+632 GMFNLLV
-639 VHSGR
+639 VNSGR
-644 GLFRIGPILITDDGI
+644 EIFKIGPLLITDDGI

-677 IIVLTISQTRLTEA
+677 IIVLTISQTQLTEA
-691 CASIISPLKIVGLP
+691 CASIISPLRIIGLP

-720 PTLSKEAESVA
+720 PTLAKEAESVA

-793 MRLKDF
+793 IRIKDF
-799 ALLIITLGIVCGII
+799 ALLSVTLAIVCGII
-813 SAGIFV
+813 FAGIFV

>member
-6 VIQDKTNCKDEKSN
+6 VIQDKTSCKDEKSN

-84 DSGIVTLCGIKVFET
+84 DSGIVTLCGIKVFEA

-148 KQNISNALRAVN
+148 KKNISNALRAVN

-185 IATQSKL
+185 IATKSKL

-201 LDACAKA
+201 LDSCAKE
-208 DVNKLFDKLQA
+208 DVNKLFDKLQTS
-219 RGTTIVQVT
+219 GTTIVQVT

-251 SLLEL
+251 SLLKL
-256 DEFYAEKSPAVIE
+256 DEFFTEKSPAVIE
-269 SKRMTENAEK
+269 SKSMTENVEK
-279 SNAES
+279 SNT
-284 KNKRDSNK
+284 
-292 ASKNA
+292 
-297 AIEISNLSVSYA
+297 AIEISNLRLSYSK
-309 NSQNPIIRDYSL
+309 NQTPILCDYSL
-321 SVKAGEIVA
+321 SVKSGEIVA

-344 AICGLIKYDSG
+344 AICALIKYDSG

-374 AVRKN
+374 EIRKN

-411 CELRSRVLS
+411 CELHSRVLN

-493 THDFSEAKSLGAR
+493 THDLNEAKSLGAR
-506 IVTLDSHEKKQ
+506 IVTLDSRKKKRVQEQEQ
-517 VPEQAQDEKLENT
+517 VQAQDEKLEN
-530 SENAIA
+530 A
-536 NGNANTNENTS
+536 NE
-547 KNVSTNGSENTS
+547 NGSES
-559 KNKNKN
+559 KNENKN

-609 LARISPIELLLSL
+609 LARISPIKLLLSL

-632 GLFNLLV
+632 GMFNLLV
-639 VHSGR
+639 VHSGK
-644 GLFRIGPILITDDGI
+644 GLFRIGPLLITDDGI

-691 CASIISPLKIVGLP
+691 CASIISPLKSVGLP

-741 KDGSIKKRLQAIT
+741 KDGSIKKRLRAIT

-799 ALLIITLGIVCGII
+799 ALLSVTLAIVCGII
-813 SAGIFV
+813 FAGIFIA

>member
-1 MQSNK
+1 MQSNR
-6 VIQDKTNCKDEKSN
+6 VIQYKTSCKDEKSN

-84 DSGIVTLCGIKVFET
+84 DSGIVTLCGIKVFEA

-148 KQNISNALRAVN
+148 KQNIGNALRAVN

-185 IATQSKL
+185 IATKSKL

-201 LDACAKA
+201 LDSCAKE

-219 RGTTIVQVT
+219 SGTTIVQVT

-256 DEFYAEKSPAVIE
+256 DEFFTEKSPAVIE
-269 SKRMTENAEK
+269 SKSMTKNVES
-279 SNAES
+279 SNT
-284 KNKRDSNK
+284 
-292 ASKNA
+292 
-297 AIEISNLSVSYA
+297 AIEISNLRLSYSK
-309 NSQNPIIRDYSL
+309 NQTPILCDYSL
-321 SVKAGEIVA
+321 SVKSGEIVA

-344 AICGLIKYDSG
+344 AICALIKYDSG

-374 AVRKN
+374 EIRKN

-411 CELRSRVLS
+411 RELHSRVLN

-493 THDFSEAKSLGAR
+493 THDLNEAKSLGAR
-506 IVTLDSHEKKQ
+506 IVTLDSNKKKR
-517 VPEQAQDEKLENT
+517 VQAQAEKLENA
-530 SENAIA
+530 SENGS
-536 NGNANTNENTS
+536 GNKNE
-547 KNVSTNGSENTS
+547 
-559 KNKNKN
+559 NKN

-609 LARISPIELLLSL
+609 LARISPIKLLLSL

-632 GLFNLLV
+632 GMFNLLV
-639 VHSGR
+639 VHSGK
-644 GLFRIGPILITDDGI
+644 GLFRIGPLLITDDGI

-691 CASIISPLKIVGLP
+691 CASIILPLKSVGLP

-741 KDGSIKKRLQAIT
+741 KDGSIKKRLRAIT

-793 MRLKDF
+793 IHIKDF
-799 ALLIITLGIVCGII
+799 ALLSVTLAIVCGII
-813 SAGIFV
+813 FAGIFI

>member
-6 VIQDKTNCKDEKSN
+6 VIQDKTCCKVEKSN

-72 TLSKIIAGLSSP
+72 TLAKIIAGLSSP
-84 DSGIVTLCGIKVFET
+84 DSGIVTLCGIKVFEA

-185 IATQSKL
+185 IATKSKL

-201 LDACAKA
+201 LDSCAKE
-208 DVNKLFDKLQA
+208 DVNKLFNKLQTS
-219 RGTTIVQVT
+219 GTTIVQVT

-256 DEFYAEKSPAVIE
+256 DEFFTEKSPAVIG
-269 SKRMTENAEK
+269 SKSMTKNVEN
-279 SNAES
+279 SNT
-284 KNKRDSNK
+284 
-292 ASKNA
+292 
-297 AIEISNLSVSYA
+297 AIEISNLNVSYT
-309 NSQNPIIRDYSL
+309 NSQTPIIRDYSL
-321 SVKAGEIVA
+321 SVKSGEIVA

-344 AICGLIKYDSG
+344 AICALIKYDSG

-374 AVRKN
+374 EIRKN

-411 CELRSRVLS
+411 RELHSRVLN

-437 LSGGQQRLAAIAGIL
+437 LSGGQQRLAAIAGVL

-493 THDFSEAKSLGAR
+493 THDLNEAKALGAR
-506 IVTLDSHEKKQ
+506 IVTLDSRKKKEIQ
-517 VPEQAQDEKLENT
+517 EHAQDEKLENA
-530 SENAIA
+530 SENV
-536 NGNANTNENTS
+536 NE
-547 KNVSTNGSENTS
+547 K
-559 KNKNKN
+559 KNKDKN
-565 KSLLSLFNTRII
+565 KSLLSLFNTQII

-600 ALSTLALIF
+600 ALSTLVLIF
-609 LARISPIELLLSL
+609 LARISPIKLLSSL

-632 GLFNLLV
+632 GMFNLLV

-644 GLFRIGPILITDDGI
+644 GLFRIGPLLITDDGI

-677 IIVLTISQTRLTEA
+677 IIVLTISQTQLTEA
-691 CASIISPLKIVGLP
+691 CASIISPLKIIGLP

-720 PTLSKEAESVA
+720 PTLAKEAESVA

-754 SLIVPGFASVIRHAN
+754 SLIVPGFASVIRHAD

-799 ALLIITLGIVCGII
+799 ALLIITLAIVFGII
-813 SAGIFV
+813 FAGIFV

>member
-6 VIQDKTNCKDEKSN
+6 VIQDKTCCKVEKSN
-20 TDYCAKKDNAVSLQK
+20 ADYCAKKDNAVSLQK

-72 TLSKIIAGLSSP
+72 TLAKIIAGLSSP
-84 DSGIVTLCGIKVFET
+84 DSGIVTLCGIKVFEA

-185 IATQSKL
+185 IATKSKL

-201 LDACAKA
+201 LDSCAKE
-208 DVNKLFDKLQA
+208 DVNKLFNKLQTSD
-219 RGTTIVQVT
+219 TTIVQVT

-256 DEFYAEKSPAVIE
+256 DEFFTEKSPAVIE
-269 SKRMTENAEK
+269 SKSMTENAKK
-279 SNAES
+279 SNT
-284 KNKRDSNK
+284 
-292 ASKNA
+292 
-297 AIEISNLSVSYA
+297 AIEISNLNVSYT
-309 NSQNPIIRDYSL
+309 NSQSPIIRDYSL
-321 SVKAGEIVA
+321 SVKSGEIVA

-344 AICGLIKYDSG
+344 AICALIKYDSG

-374 AVRKN
+374 EIRKN

-411 CELRSRVLS
+411 RELHSRVLN

-437 LSGGQQRLAAIAGIL
+437 LSGGQQRLAAIAGVL

-493 THDFSEAKSLGAR
+493 THDLNEAKALGAR
-506 IVTLDSHEKKQ
+506 IITLDSRKKKEIQ
-517 VPEQAQDEKLENT
+517 GQAQDEKLENA
-530 SENAIA
+530 SENV
-536 NGNANTNENTS
+536 NE
-547 KNVSTNGSENTS
+547 K
-559 KNKNKN
+559 KNKN

-609 LARISPIELLLSL
+609 LARISPIKLLLSL

-632 GLFNLLV
+632 GMFNLLV

-644 GLFRIGPILITDDGI
+644 EIFKIGPLSITDDGI
-659 KFAILFASRFSL
+659 KFAILFAARFSL

-691 CASIISPLKIVGLP
+691 CASIISPLKSVGLP

-741 KDGSIKKRLQAIT
+741 KDGSIKKRLRAIT

-799 ALLIITLGIVCGII
+799 ALLIITLAIVCGII
-813 SAGIFV
+813 FAGIFVY

>member
-6 VIQDKTNCKDEKSN
+6 VIQDKTCCKVEKSN
-20 TDYCAKKDNAVSLQK
+20 TDYFAKKDNAVSLQK

-72 TLSKIIAGLSSP
+72 TLAKIIAGLSSP
-84 DSGIVTLCGIKVFET
+84 DSGIVTLCGIKVFEA

-185 IATQSKL
+185 IATKSKL

-201 LDACAKA
+201 LDSCAKE
-208 DVNKLFDKLQA
+208 DVNKLFNKLQTS
-219 RGTTIVQVT
+219 GTTIVQVT

-256 DEFYAEKSPAVIE
+256 DEFFTEKSPAVIE
-269 SKRMTENAEK
+269 SKSMTENAKK
-279 SNAES
+279 SNT
-284 KNKRDSNK
+284 
-292 ASKNA
+292 
-297 AIEISNLSVSYA
+297 AIEISNLNVSYT
-309 NSQNPIIRDYSL
+309 NSQTPIIRDYSL
-321 SVKAGEIVA
+321 SVKSGEIVA

-344 AICGLIKYDSG
+344 AICALIKYDSG

-374 AVRKN
+374 EIRKN

-411 CELRSRVLS
+411 RELHSRVLN

-437 LSGGQQRLAAIAGIL
+437 LSGGQQRLAAIAGVL

-485 KGVTIIVI
+485 KGITIIVI
-493 THDFSEAKSLGAR
+493 THNLNEAKSLGAR
-506 IVTLDSHEKKQ
+506 IVTLESRKKKEIQ
-517 VPEQAQDEKLENT
+517 EHAQDEKLENA
-530 SENAIA
+530 SENV
-536 NGNANTNENTS
+536 NEK
-547 KNVSTNGSENTS
+547 KNEI
-559 KNKNKN
+559 KN

-609 LARISPIELLLSL
+609 LARISPIKLLLSL

-632 GLFNLLV
+632 GMFNLLV

-644 GLFRIGPILITDDGI
+644 EIFKIGPLLITDDGI

-691 CASIISPLKIVGLP
+691 CASIISPLKSVGLP

-741 KDGSIKKRLQAIT
+741 KDGSIKKRLRAIT

-778 CYVPGAKRTHLHTEK
+778 CYVPGSKRTHLHTEK

-799 ALLIITLGIVCGII
+799 ALLIITLAIVCGII
-813 SAGIFV
+813 FAGIFVY

>member
-6 VIQDKTNCKDEKSN
+6 VIQDKTCCKVEKSN
-20 TDYCAKKDNAVSLQK
+20 TDYFAKKDNAVSLQK

-72 TLSKIIAGLSSP
+72 TLAKIIAGLSSP
-84 DSGIVTLCGIKVFET
+84 DSGIVTLCGIKVFEA

-185 IATQSKL
+185 IATKSKL

-201 LDACAKA
+201 LDSCAKE
-208 DVNKLFDKLQA
+208 DVNKLFNKLQTS
-219 RGTTIVQVT
+219 GTTIVQVT

-256 DEFYAEKSPAVIE
+256 DEFFTEKSPAVIE
-269 SKRMTENAEK
+269 SKSMTENAKK
-279 SNAES
+279 SNT
-284 KNKRDSNK
+284 
-292 ASKNA
+292 
-297 AIEISNLSVSYA
+297 AIEISNLNVSYT
-309 NSQNPIIRDYSL
+309 NSQTPIIRDYSL
-321 SVKAGEIVA
+321 SVKSGEIVA

-344 AICGLIKYDSG
+344 AICALIKYDSG

-374 AVRKN
+374 EIRKN

-411 CELRSRVLS
+411 RELHSRILN

-437 LSGGQQRLAAIAGIL
+437 LSGGQQRLAAIAGVL

-485 KGVTIIVI
+485 KGITIIVI
-493 THDFSEAKSLGAR
+493 THDLNEAKSLGAR
-506 IVTLDSHEKKQ
+506 IVTLESRKKKEIQ
-517 VPEQAQDEKLENT
+517 EHAQDEKLENA
-530 SENAIA
+530 SENV
-536 NGNANTNENTS
+536 NEK
-547 KNVSTNGSENTS
+547 KNEI
-559 KNKNKN
+559 KN

-609 LARISPIELLLSL
+609 LARISPMKLLLSL

-632 GLFNLLV
+632 GMFNLLV

-644 GLFRIGPILITDDGI
+644 EIFKIGPLLITDDGI

-677 IIVLTISQTRLTEA
+677 IIVLTISQTQLTEA
-691 CASIISPLKIVGLP
+691 CASIISPLRIIGLP

-720 PTLSKEAESVA
+720 PTLAKEAESVA

-793 MRLKDF
+793 IRIKDF
-799 ALLIITLGIVCGII
+799 ALLSVTLAIVCGII
-813 SAGIFV
+813 FAGIFV

>member
-6 VIQDKTNCKDEKSN
+6 VIQDKTSCKDEKSN

-72 TLSKIIAGLSSP
+72 TLAKIIAGLSSP
-84 DSGIVTLCGIKVFET
+84 DSGIVTLCGIKVFEA

-148 KQNISNALRAVN
+148 KKNISNALRAVN

-185 IATQSKL
+185 IATKSKL

-201 LDACAKA
+201 LDSCAKE
-208 DVNKLFDKLQA
+208 DVNKLFDKLQTS
-219 RGTTIVQVT
+219 GTTIVQVT

-251 SLLEL
+251 SLLKL
-256 DEFYAEKSPAVIE
+256 DEFFTEKSPAVIE
-269 SKRMTENAEK
+269 SKSMTENVEK
-279 SNAES
+279 SNT
-284 KNKRDSNK
+284 
-292 ASKNA
+292 
-297 AIEISNLSVSYA
+297 AIEISNLRLSYSK
-309 NSQNPIIRDYSL
+309 NQTPILCDYSL

-344 AICGLIKYDSG
+344 AICALIKYDSG

-374 AVRKN
+374 EIRKN

-411 CELRSRVLS
+411 RELHSRVLN

-493 THDFSEAKSLGAR
+493 THDLNEAKSLGAR
-506 IVTLDSHEKKQ
+506 IVTLDSRKKKR
-517 VPEQAQDEKLENT
+517 VQAQDEKLEN
-530 SENAIA
+530 A
-536 NGNANTNENTS
+536 NE
-547 KNVSTNGSENTS
+547 NGSES
-559 KNKNKN
+559 KNENKN

-609 LARISPIELLLSL
+609 LARISPIKLLLSL

-632 GLFNLLV
+632 GMFNLLV
-639 VHSGR
+639 VHSGK
-644 GLFRIGPILITDDGI
+644 GLFRIGPLLITDDGI

-677 IIVLTISQTRLTEA
+677 IIVLTISQTRLSEA
-691 CASIISPLKIVGLP
+691 CASIISPLKSVGLP

-741 KDGSIKKRLQAIT
+741 KDGSIKKRLRAIT

-793 MRLKDF
+793 IHIKDF
-799 ALLIITLGIVCGII
+799 ALLSVTLAIVCGII
-813 SAGIFV
+813 FAGIFIA

>member
-6 VIQDKTNCKDEKSN
+6 VIQDKTCCKVEKSN
-20 TDYCAKKDNAVSLQK
+20 TDYFAKKDNAVSLQK

-72 TLSKIIAGLSSP
+72 TLAKIIAGLSSP
-84 DSGIVTLCGIKVFET
+84 DSGIVTLCGIKVFEA

-185 IATQSKL
+185 IATRSKL

-201 LDACAKA
+201 LDSCAKE
-208 DVNKLFDKLQA
+208 DVNKLFNKLQTS
-219 RGTTIVQVT
+219 GTTIVQVT

-256 DEFYAEKSPAVIE
+256 DEFFTEKSPAVIE
-269 SKRMTENAEK
+269 SKSMTENAKK
-279 SNAES
+279 SNT
-284 KNKRDSNK
+284 
-292 ASKNA
+292 
-297 AIEISNLSVSYA
+297 AIEISNLNVSYT
-309 NSQNPIIRDYSL
+309 NSQSPIIRDYSL
-321 SVKAGEIVA
+321 SVKSGEIVA

-344 AICGLIKYDSG
+344 AICALIKYDSG

-374 AVRKN
+374 EIRKN

-411 CELRSRVLS
+411 CELDSRVLNT
-420 ALKSLHIEHLA
+420 LKSLHIEHLA

-437 LSGGQQRLAAIAGIL
+437 LSGGQQRLAAIAGVL

-493 THDFSEAKSLGAR
+493 THDLNEAKSLRAR
-506 IVTLDSHEKKQ
+506 IVTLDSRKKKEIQ
-517 VPEQAQDEKLENT
+517 EHAQDEKLENA
-530 SENAIA
+530 SENV
-536 NGNANTNENTS
+536 NE
-547 KNVSTNGSENTS
+547 K
-559 KNKNKN
+559 KNKN

-609 LARISPIELLLSL
+609 LARISPIKLLLSL

-632 GLFNLLV
+632 GMFNLLV

-644 GLFRIGPILITDDGI
+644 EIFKIGPLSITDDGI

-691 CASIISPLKIVGLP
+691 CASIISPLKSIGLP

-741 KDGSIKKRLQAIT
+741 KDGSIKKRLRAIT

-799 ALLIITLGIVCGII
+799 ALLSVTLAIVCGII
-813 SAGIFV
+813 FAGIFI

>member
-6 VIQDKTNCKDEKSN
+6 FIQDKTSCKDEKTN
-20 TDYCAKKDNAVSLQK
+20 KDYCTKKDNAVSLQNI
-35 VRFSYDGGKTWILD
+35 RFSYDGGKTWILD

-72 TLSKIIAGLSSP
+72 TLAKIIAGLSSP

-99 NNVDSKAYQ
+99 NNVDPKAYQ

-135 FGLENLCASKEFM
+135 FGLENLRASKEFM
-148 KQNISNALRAVN
+148 KHNINNALHAVN
-160 MENHRFSDPSNMS
+160 MENQRFSNPSNMS

-185 IATQSKL
+185 IAMQSKL

-201 LDACAKA
+201 LDSCAKA
-208 DVNKLFDKLQA
+208 DVDKLFETLQT

-236 ADRILMLENGKLRDV
+236 ADQILMLENGRLRDV
-251 SLLEL
+251 CISKLEG
-256 DEFYAEKSPAVIE
+256 FCKEKSPAVIE
-269 SKRMTENAEK
+269 SKSMTENAKK
-279 SNAES
+279 SNT
-284 KNKRDSNK
+284 
-292 ASKNA
+292 
-297 AIEISNLSVSYA
+297 AIEISNLNVSYA
-309 NSQNPIIRDYSL
+309 NSQSPIIKDYSL
-321 SVKAGEIVA
+321 SVKTGEIVA

-355 SICVNGIKISEK
+355 SVYINGIKISEK

-374 AVRKN
+374 EIRKN

-411 CELRSRVLS
+411 CELDSRVLNT
-420 ALKSLHIEHLA
+420 LKSLHIEHLA

-437 LSGGQQRLAAIAGIL
+437 LSGGQQRLAAIAGVL

-473 KIVLKILSDLHN
+473 KIVLRILSDLHN
-485 KGVTIIVI
+485 KGITIIVI
-493 THDFSEAKSLGAR
+493 THDFSEAKALGAR
-506 IVTLDSHEKKQ
+506 IVTLDSREKK
-517 VPEQAQDEKLENT
+517 EQAQDEKLENA
-530 SENAIA
+530 SEN
-536 NGNANTNENTS
+536 
-547 KNVSTNGSENTS
+547 VSENKN

-565 KSLLSLFNTRII
+565 KSLLSLFDTRII

-609 LARISPIELLLSL
+609 LARISPIKLLLSL

-639 VHSGR
+639 VHSGK
-644 GLFRIGPILITDDGI
+644 GLFRIGPLLITDDGI

-720 PTLSKEAESVA
+720 PTLAKEAESVA

-799 ALLIITLGIVCGII
+799 ALLIITLAIVCGII
-813 SAGIFV
+813 FAGIFVY

>member
-6 VIQDKTNCKDEKSN
+6 VIQDKASDKTSCKDEKSN

-185 IATQSKL
+185 IATRSKL

-201 LDACAKA
+201 LDSCAKA

-256 DEFYAEKSPAVIE
+256 DEFFTEKSPAVIE
-269 SKRMTENAEK
+269 SKRMTENVEK
-279 SNAES
+279 SNT
-284 KNKRDSNK
+284 
-292 ASKNA
+292 
-297 AIEISNLSVSYA
+297 AIEISNLRLSYSK
-309 NSQNPIIRDYSL
+309 NQTPILCDYSL

-691 CASIISPLKIVGLP
+691 CASIISPLKIAGLP

-720 PTLSKEAESVA
+720 PTLAKEAESVA

>member
-6 VIQDKTNCKDEKSN
+6 VIQDKTCCKVEKSN
-20 TDYCAKKDNAVSLQK
+20 TDYFAKKDNAVSLQK

-84 DSGIVTLCGIKVFET
+84 DSGIVTLCGIKVFEA

-185 IATQSKL
+185 IATKSKL

-201 LDACAKA
+201 LDSCAKE
-208 DVNKLFDKLQA
+208 DVNKLFNKLQTS
-219 RGTTIVQVT
+219 GTTIVQVT

-256 DEFYAEKSPAVIE
+256 DEFFTEKSPAVIE
-269 SKRMTENAEK
+269 SKSMTENAKK
-279 SNAES
+279 SNT
-284 KNKRDSNK
+284 
-292 ASKNA
+292 
-297 AIEISNLSVSYA
+297 AIEISNLNVSYT
-309 NSQNPIIRDYSL
+309 NSQTPIIRDYSL
-321 SVKAGEIVA
+321 SVKSGEIVA

-344 AICGLIKYDSG
+344 AICALIKYDSG

-374 AVRKN
+374 EIRKN

-411 CELRSRVLS
+411 RELHSRILN

-437 LSGGQQRLAAIAGIL
+437 LSGGQQRLAAIAGVL

-485 KGVTIIVI
+485 KGITIIVI
-493 THDFSEAKSLGAR
+493 THDLNEAKSLGAR
-506 IVTLDSHEKKQ
+506 IVTLESRKKKEIQ
-517 VPEQAQDEKLENT
+517 EHAQDEKLENA
-530 SENAIA
+530 SENV
-536 NGNANTNENTS
+536 NEK
-547 KNVSTNGSENTS
+547 KNEI
-559 KNKNKN
+559 KN

-609 LARISPIELLLSL
+609 LARISPMKLLLSL

-632 GLFNLLV
+632 GMFNLLV

-644 GLFRIGPILITDDGI
+644 EIFKIGPLLITDDGI

-677 IIVLTISQTRLTEA
+677 IIVLTISQTQLTEA
-691 CASIISPLKIVGLP
+691 CASIISPLRIIGLP

-720 PTLSKEAESVA
+720 PTLAKEAESVA

-793 MRLKDF
+793 IRIKDF
-799 ALLIITLGIVCGII
+799 ALLSVTLAIVCGII
-813 SAGIFV
+813 FAGIFV

>member
-6 VIQDKTNCKDEKSN
+6 VIQDKASDKTSCKDEKSN
-20 TDYCAKKDNAVSLQK
+20 MDYCAKKDNAVSLQK

-72 TLSKIIAGLSSP
+72 TLAKIIAGLSSP
-84 DSGIVTLCGIKVFET
+84 DSGIVTLCGIKVFEA

-148 KQNISNALRAVN
+148 KKNISNALRAVN

-185 IATQSKL
+185 IATKSKL

-201 LDACAKA
+201 LDSCAKT
-208 DVNKLFDKLQA
+208 DVNKLFDKLQT

-256 DEFYAEKSPAVIE
+256 EEFYAEKSPAVIG
-269 SKRMTENAEK
+269 SKSMTENVEKSNAEN

-292 ASKNA
+292 TNKNA

-344 AICGLIKYDSG
+344 AICALIKYDSG

-374 AVRKN
+374 EIRKN

-506 IVTLDSHEKKQ
+506 IVTLDSREKKQ
-517 VPEQAQDEKLENT
+517 AQEQAQDEKLENT
-530 SENAIA
+530 SEN
-536 NGNANTNENTS
+536 
-547 KNVSTNGSENTS
+547 GSE
-559 KNKNKN
+559 NKNKN

-609 LARISPIELLLSL
+609 LARISPIKLFLSL

-691 CASIISPLKIVGLP
+691 CASIISPLKSVGLP

-720 PTLSKEAESVA
+720 PTLAKEAESVA

-793 MRLKDF
+793 IHIKDF
-799 ALLIITLGIVCGII
+799 ALLIITLGIVFGII
-813 SAGIFV
+813 FAGIFI

>member
-6 VIQDKTNCKDEKSN
+6 VIQDKASDKTSCKDEKSN

-72 TLSKIIAGLSSP
+72 TLAKIIAGLSSP
-84 DSGIVTLCGIKVFET
+84 DSGIVTLCGIKVFEA

-148 KQNISNALRAVN
+148 KKNISNALRAVN

-201 LDACAKA
+201 LDSCAKA

-219 RGTTIVQVT
+219 SGTTIVQVT

-256 DEFYAEKSPAVIE
+256 EEFYAEKSPAVIG
-269 SKRMTENAEK
+269 SKSMTENVEKSNAEN

-292 ASKNA
+292 TNKNA

-344 AICGLIKYDSG
+344 AICALIKYDSG

-374 AVRKN
+374 EIRKN

-452 ACNPKILVLD
+452 ACHPKILVLD

-506 IVTLDSHEKKQ
+506 IVTLDSREKKQ
-517 VPEQAQDEKLENT
+517 AQEQAQDEKLENT
-530 SENAIA
+530 SEN
-536 NGNANTNENTS
+536 
-547 KNVSTNGSENTS
+547 GSE
-559 KNKNKN
+559 NKNKN

-609 LARISPIELLLSL
+609 LARISPIKLFLSL

-691 CASIISPLKIVGLP
+691 CASIISPLKSVGLP

-720 PTLSKEAESVA
+720 PTLAKEAESVA

-793 MRLKDF
+793 IRIKDF
-799 ALLIITLGIVCGII
+799 ALLSVTLAIVCGII
-813 SAGIFV
+813 FAGIFI

>member
-6 VIQDKTNCKDEKSN
+6 VIQDKTCCKVEKSN
-20 TDYCAKKDNAVSLQK
+20 TDYFAKKDNAVSLQK

-185 IATQSKL
+185 IATKSKL

-201 LDACAKA
+201 LDSCAKE
-208 DVNKLFDKLQA
+208 DVNKLFNKLQTS
-219 RGTTIVQVT
+219 GTTIVQVT

-256 DEFYAEKSPAVIE
+256 DEFFTEKSPAVIE
-269 SKRMTENAEK
+269 SKSMTENAKK
-279 SNAES
+279 SNT
-284 KNKRDSNK
+284 
-292 ASKNA
+292 
-297 AIEISNLSVSYA
+297 AIEISNLNVSYT
-309 NSQNPIIRDYSL
+309 NSQTPIIRDYSL
-321 SVKAGEIVA
+321 SVKSGEIVA

-344 AICGLIKYDSG
+344 AICALIKYDSG

-374 AVRKN
+374 EIRKN

-411 CELRSRVLS
+411 RELHSRVLN

-437 LSGGQQRLAAIAGIL
+437 LSGGQQRLAAIAGVL

-485 KGVTIIVI
+485 KGITIIVI
-493 THDFSEAKSLGAR
+493 THDLNEAKSLGAR
-506 IVTLDSHEKKQ
+506 IVTLESRKKKEIQ
-517 VPEQAQDEKLENT
+517 EPAQDEKLENA
-530 SENAIA
+530 SENV
-536 NGNANTNENTS
+536 NEK
-547 KNVSTNGSENTS
+547 KNEI
-559 KNKNKN
+559 KN

-609 LARISPIELLLSL
+609 LARISPIKLLLSL

-632 GLFNLLV
+632 GMFNLLV

-644 GLFRIGPILITDDGI
+644 EIFKIGPLLITDDGI

-677 IIVLTISQTRLTEA
+677 IIVLTISQTQLTEA
-691 CASIISPLKIVGLP
+691 CASIISPLRIIGLP

-720 PTLSKEAESVA
+720 PTLAKEAESVA

-799 ALLIITLGIVCGII
+799 ALLIITLAIVCGII
-813 SAGIFV
+813 FAGIFV

>member
-6 VIQDKTNCKDEKSN
+6 VIQYKTSCKVEKSN
-20 TDYCAKKDNAVSLQK
+20 TDYFAKKDNAVSLQK

-173 GGQQQRVAIASS
+173 GGQQQSVAIASS
-185 IATQSKL
+185 IATKSKL

-201 LDACAKA
+201 LDSCAKE
-208 DVNKLFDKLQA
+208 DVDKLFDKLQTS
-219 RGTTIVQVT
+219 GTTIVQVT

-256 DEFYAEKSPAVIE
+256 DEFFTEKSPAVIE
-269 SKRMTENAEK
+269 SKSMTENAKK
-279 SNAES
+279 SNT
-284 KNKRDSNK
+284 
-292 ASKNA
+292 
-297 AIEISNLSVSYA
+297 AIEISNLNVSYT
-309 NSQNPIIRDYSL
+309 NSQTPIIRDYSL
-321 SVKAGEIVA
+321 SVKSGEIVA

-344 AICGLIKYDSG
+344 TICALIKYDSG

-374 AVRKN
+374 EIRKN

-411 CELRSRVLS
+411 RELHSRVLN

-437 LSGGQQRLAAIAGIL
+437 LSGGQQRLAAIAGVL

-485 KGVTIIVI
+485 KCITIIVI
-493 THDFSEAKSLGAR
+493 THDLNEAKSLGAR
-506 IVTLDSHEKKQ
+506 IVTLESRKKKEIQ
-517 VPEQAQDEKLENT
+517 EHAQDEKLENA
-530 SENAIA
+530 SENV
-536 NGNANTNENTS
+536 NEK
-547 KNVSTNGSENTS
+547 KNEI
-559 KNKNKN
+559 KN

-609 LARISPIELLLSL
+609 LARISPIKLLLSL

-632 GLFNLLV
+632 GMFNLLV

-644 GLFRIGPILITDDGI
+644 EIFKIGPLLITDDGI

-677 IIVLTISQTRLTEA
+677 IIVLTISQTQLTEA
-691 CASIISPLKIVGLP
+691 CASIISPLRIIGLP

-720 PTLSKEAESVA
+720 PTLAKEAESVA

-799 ALLIITLGIVCGII
+799 ALLIITLAIVCGII
-813 SAGIFV
+813 FAGIFV

>member
-6 VIQDKTNCKDEKSN
+6 VIQDKTCCKVEKSN
-20 TDYCAKKDNAVSLQK
+20 TDYFAKKDNAVSLQK

-72 TLSKIIAGLSSP
+72 TLAKIIAGLSSP
-84 DSGIVTLCGIKVFET
+84 DSGIVTLCGIKVFEA

-173 GGQQQRVAIASS
+173 GGQQQSVAIASS
-185 IATQSKL
+185 IATKSKL

-201 LDACAKA
+201 LDSCAKE
-208 DVNKLFDKLQA
+208 DVDKLFDKLQTS
-219 RGTTIVQVT
+219 GTTIVQVT

-256 DEFYAEKSPAVIE
+256 DEFFTEKSPAVIE
-269 SKRMTENAEK
+269 SKSMTENAKK
-279 SNAES
+279 SNT
-284 KNKRDSNK
+284 
-292 ASKNA
+292 
-297 AIEISNLSVSYA
+297 AIEISNLNVSYT
-309 NSQNPIIRDYSL
+309 NSQSPIIRDYSL
-321 SVKAGEIVA
+321 SVKSGEIVA

-344 AICGLIKYDSG
+344 AICALIKYDSG

-374 AVRKN
+374 EIRKN

-411 CELRSRVLS
+411 RELHSRVLN

-437 LSGGQQRLAAIAGIL
+437 LSGGQQRLAAIAGVL

-493 THDFSEAKSLGAR
+493 THDLNEAKSLGAR
-506 IVTLDSHEKKQ
+506 IVTLDSRKKKEIQ
-517 VPEQAQDEKLENT
+517 EHAQDEKLENA
-530 SENAIA
+530 SE
-536 NGNANTNENTS
+536 
-547 KNVSTNGSENTS
+547 NGSEN
-559 KNKNKN
+559 KNENKN

-609 LARISPIELLLSL
+609 LARISPIKLLLSL

-632 GLFNLLV
+632 GMFNLLV

-644 GLFRIGPILITDDGI
+644 ELFRIGPLLITDDGI

-691 CASIISPLKIVGLP
+691 CASIISPLKSVGLP

-741 KDGSIKKRLQAIT
+741 KDGSIKKRLRAIT

-793 MRLKDF
+793 IRIKDF
-799 ALLIITLGIVCGII
+799 ALLSVTLAIVCGII
-813 SAGIFV
+813 FAGIFIA

>member
-6 VIQDKTNCKDEKSN
+6 VIQDKTCCKVEKSN
-20 TDYCAKKDNAVSLQK
+20 TDYFAKKDNAVSLQK

-72 TLSKIIAGLSSP
+72 TLAKIIAGLSSP
-84 DSGIVTLCGIKVFET
+84 DSGIVTLCGIKVFEA

-185 IATQSKL
+185 IATKSKL

-201 LDACAKA
+201 LDSCAKE
-208 DVNKLFDKLQA
+208 DVNKLFNKLQTS
-219 RGTTIVQVT
+219 GTTIVQVT

-256 DEFYAEKSPAVIE
+256 DEFFTEKSPAVIE
-269 SKRMTENAEK
+269 SKSMTENAKK
-279 SNAES
+279 SNT
-284 KNKRDSNK
+284 
-292 ASKNA
+292 
-297 AIEISNLSVSYA
+297 AIEISNLNVSYT
-309 NSQNPIIRDYSL
+309 NSQTPIIRDYSL
-321 SVKAGEIVA
+321 SVKSGEIVA

-344 AICGLIKYDSG
+344 TICALIKYDSG

-374 AVRKN
+374 EIRKN

-411 CELRSRVLS
+411 RELHSRVLN

-437 LSGGQQRLAAIAGIL
+437 LSGGQQRLAAIAGVL

-485 KGVTIIVI
+485 KGITIIVI
-493 THDFSEAKSLGAR
+493 THNLNEAKSLGAR
-506 IVTLDSHEKKQ
+506 IVTLESRKKKEIQ
-517 VPEQAQDEKLENT
+517 EHAQDEKLENA
-530 SENAIA
+530 SENV
-536 NGNANTNENTS
+536 NEK
-547 KNVSTNGSENTS
+547 KNEI
-559 KNKNKN
+559 KN

-609 LARISPIELLLSL
+609 LARISPIKLLLSL

-632 GLFNLLV
+632 GMFNLLV

-644 GLFRIGPILITDDGI
+644 EIFKIGPLLITDDGI

-677 IIVLTISQTRLTEA
+677 IIVLTISQTQLTEA
-691 CASIISPLKIVGLP
+691 CASIISPLRIIGLP

-720 PTLSKEAESVA
+720 PTLAKEAESVA

-799 ALLIITLGIVCGII
+799 ALLIITLAIVCGII
-813 SAGIFV
+813 FAGIFV

>member
-6 VIQDKTNCKDEKSN
+6 VIQDKTSCKVEKSN
-20 TDYCAKKDNAVSLQK
+20 TYYCAKKDNAVSLQK

-84 DSGIVTLCGIKVFET
+84 DSGIVTLCGIKVFEA

-148 KQNISNALRAVN
+148 KKNISNALRAVN

-185 IATQSKL
+185 IATKSKL

-201 LDACAKA
+201 LDSCAKE
-208 DVNKLFDKLQA
+208 DVNKLFNKLQTS
-219 RGTTIVQVT
+219 GTTIVQVT

-256 DEFYAEKSPAVIE
+256 DEFFTEKSPAVIE
-269 SKRMTENAEK
+269 SKSMTKNVEN
-279 SNAES
+279 SNT
-284 KNKRDSNK
+284 
-292 ASKNA
+292 
-297 AIEISNLSVSYA
+297 AIEISNLRLSYSK
-309 NSQNPIIRDYSL
+309 NQTPILCDYSL
-321 SVKAGEIVA
+321 SVKSGEIVA

-344 AICGLIKYDSG
+344 AICALIKYDSG

-374 AVRKN
+374 EIRKN

-411 CELRSRVLS
+411 RELHSRVLN

-493 THDFSEAKSLGAR
+493 THDLNEAKSLGAR
-506 IVTLDSHEKKQ
+506 IVTLDSNKKKLVQEQEQ
-517 VPEQAQDEKLENT
+517 VHAQAEKLENA
-530 SENAIA
+530 SE
-536 NGNANTNENTS
+536 
-547 KNVSTNGSENTS
+547 NGSE
-559 KNKNKN
+559 NKN

-609 LARISPIELLLSL
+609 LARISPIKLLLSL
-622 HMFIAIFVFS
+622 HIFIAIFVFS
-632 GLFNLLV
+632 GMFNLLV
-639 VHSGR
+639 VHSGK
-644 GLFRIGPILITDDGI
+644 GLFRIGPLLITDDGI

-691 CASIISPLKIVGLP
+691 CASIISPLKSVGLP

-741 KDGSIKKRLQAIT
+741 KDGSIKKRLRAIT

-793 MRLKDF
+793 IHIKDF
-799 ALLIITLGIVCGII
+799 ALLIITLAIVFGII
-813 SAGIFV
+813 FAGIFIA

>member
-6 VIQDKTNCKDEKSN
+6 VIQDKTCCKVEKSN
-20 TDYCAKKDNAVSLQK
+20 TDYFAKKDNAVSLQK

-72 TLSKIIAGLSSP
+72 TLAKIIAGLSSP
-84 DSGIVTLCGIKVFET
+84 DSGIVTLCGIKVFEA

-185 IATQSKL
+185 IATKSKL
-192 LVLDEPTSM
+192 IVLDEPTSM
-201 LDACAKA
+201 LDSCAKE
-208 DVNKLFDKLQA
+208 DVNKLFNKLQTS
-219 RGTTIVQVT
+219 GTTIVQVT

-256 DEFYAEKSPAVIE
+256 DEFFTEKSPAVIE
-269 SKRMTENAEK
+269 SKSMTENAKK
-279 SNAES
+279 SNT
-284 KNKRDSNK
+284 
-292 ASKNA
+292 
-297 AIEISNLSVSYA
+297 AIEISNLNVSYT
-309 NSQNPIIRDYSL
+309 NSQSPIIRDYSL
-321 SVKAGEIVA
+321 SVKSGEIVA

-344 AICGLIKYDSG
+344 AICALIKYDSG

-374 AVRKN
+374 EIRKN

-411 CELRSRVLS
+411 RELHSRVLN

-437 LSGGQQRLAAIAGIL
+437 LSGGQQRLAAIAGVL

-485 KGVTIIVI
+485 KGITIIVI
-493 THDFSEAKSLGAR
+493 THDLNEAKSLGAR
-506 IVTLDSHEKKQ
+506 IVTLESRKKKEIQ
-517 VPEQAQDEKLENT
+517 EHAQDEKLENA
-530 SENAIA
+530 SENV
-536 NGNANTNENTS
+536 NEK
-547 KNVSTNGSENTS
+547 KNEI
-559 KNKNKN
+559 KN

-609 LARISPIELLLSL
+609 LARISPIKLLLSL

-632 GLFNLLV
+632 GMFNLLV

-644 GLFRIGPILITDDGI
+644 EIFKIGPLLITDDGI

-677 IIVLTISQTRLTEA
+677 IIVLTISQTQLTEA
-691 CASIISPLKIVGLP
+691 CASIISPLKIIGLP

-720 PTLSKEAESVA
+720 PTLAKEAESVA

-793 MRLKDF
+793 IRIKDF
-799 ALLIITLGIVCGII
+799 ALLSVTLAIVCGII
-813 SAGIFV
+813 FAGIFV

>member
-6 VIQDKTNCKDEKSN
+6 VIQYKTSCKVEKSN
-20 TDYCAKKDNAVSLQK
+20 TDYFAKKDNAVSLQK

-173 GGQQQRVAIASS
+173 GGQQQSVAIASS
-185 IATQSKL
+185 IATKSKL

-201 LDACAKA
+201 LDSCAKE
-208 DVNKLFDKLQA
+208 DVDKLFDKLQTS
-219 RGTTIVQVT
+219 GTTIVQVT

-256 DEFYAEKSPAVIE
+256 DEFFTEKSPAVIE
-269 SKRMTENAEK
+269 SKSMTENAKK
-279 SNAES
+279 SNT
-284 KNKRDSNK
+284 
-292 ASKNA
+292 
-297 AIEISNLSVSYA
+297 AIEISNLNVSYT
-309 NSQNPIIRDYSL
+309 NSQSPIIRDYSL
-321 SVKAGEIVA
+321 SVKSGEIVA

-344 AICGLIKYDSG
+344 AICALIKYDSG

-374 AVRKN
+374 EIRKN

-411 CELRSRVLS
+411 RELHSRVLN

-437 LSGGQQRLAAIAGIL
+437 LSGGQQRLAAIAGVL

-485 KGVTIIVI
+485 KGITIIVI
-493 THDFSEAKSLGAR
+493 THDLNEAKSLGAR
-506 IVTLDSHEKKQ
+506 IVTLESRKKKEIQ
-517 VPEQAQDEKLENT
+517 EHAQDEKLENA
-530 SENAIA
+530 SENV
-536 NGNANTNENTS
+536 NEK
-547 KNVSTNGSENTS
+547 KNEI
-559 KNKNKN
+559 KN

-609 LARISPIELLLSL
+609 LARISPIKLLLSL

-632 GLFNLLV
+632 GMFNLLV

-644 GLFRIGPILITDDGI
+644 EIFKIGPLSITDAGL
-659 KFAILFASRFSL
+659 KFAILFAARFSL

-677 IIVLTISQTRLTEA
+677 IIVLTISQTQLTEA
-691 CASIISPLKIVGLP
+691 CASIISPLKIIGLP

-720 PTLSKEAESVA
+720 PTLAKEAESVA

-793 MRLKDF
+793 IRIKDF
-799 ALLIITLGIVCGII
+799 ALLSVTLAIVCGII
-813 SAGIFV
+813 FAGIFV

>member
-6 VIQDKTNCKDEKSN
+6 VIQDKTCCKVEKSN
-20 TDYCAKKDNAVSLQK
+20 TDYFAKKDNAVSLQK

-72 TLSKIIAGLSSP
+72 TLAKIIAGLSSP
-84 DSGIVTLCGIKVFET
+84 DSGIVTLCGIKVFEA

-185 IATQSKL
+185 IATKSKL

-201 LDACAKA
+201 LDSCAKE
-208 DVNKLFDKLQA
+208 DVNKLFNKLQTS
-219 RGTTIVQVT
+219 GTTIVQVT

-256 DEFYAEKSPAVIE
+256 DEFFTEKSPAVIE
-269 SKRMTENAEK
+269 SKSMTENAKK
-279 SNAES
+279 SNT
-284 KNKRDSNK
+284 
-292 ASKNA
+292 
-297 AIEISNLSVSYA
+297 AIEISNLNVSYT
-309 NSQNPIIRDYSL
+309 NSQTPIIRDYSL
-321 SVKAGEIVA
+321 SVKSGEIVA

-344 AICGLIKYDSG
+344 AICALIKYDSG

-374 AVRKN
+374 EIRKN

-411 CELRSRVLS
+411 RELHSRVLN

-437 LSGGQQRLAAIAGIL
+437 LSGGQQRLAAIAGVL

-485 KGVTIIVI
+485 KGITIIVI
-493 THDFSEAKSLGAR
+493 THNLNEAKSLGAR
-506 IVTLDSHEKKQ
+506 IVTLESRKKKEIQ
-517 VPEQAQDEKLENT
+517 EHAQDEKLENA
-530 SENAIA
+530 SENV
-536 NGNANTNENTS
+536 NEK
-547 KNVSTNGSENTS
+547 KNEI
-559 KNKNKN
+559 KN

-609 LARISPIELLLSL
+609 LARISPIKLLLSL

-632 GLFNLLV
+632 GMFNLLV

-644 GLFRIGPILITDDGI
+644 EIFKIGPLLITDDGI

-691 CASIISPLKIVGLP
+691 CASIISPLKSVGLP
-705 SQEIA
+705 NQEIA

-741 KDGSIKKRLQAIT
+741 KDGSIKKRLRAIT

-778 CYVPGAKRTHLHTEK
+778 CYVPGSKRTHLHTEK

-799 ALLIITLGIVCGII
+799 ALLIITLAIVCGII
-813 SAGIFV
+813 FAGIFVY